1 MTLFL
6 VDCKVLFVI
15 HTHYEYDYRSIPK
28 SPSVRPLVTVNCD
41 ISVDLSVSINF
52 FFNIVLDNLEL

>member
-15 HTHYEYDYRSIPK
+15 HTHYEYDYRPIPK
-28 SPSVRPLVTVNCD
+28 SPSVRPLVTVNNCD

-52 FFNIVLDNLEL
+52 VLDNLEL